1 MPDATPPSPTL
12 PLQAAAPAPCGNIR
26 VGVVREYGRAARLL
40 GGIEAG
46 VWGFGGGGYESPD
59 GYPLPTRVPGVG
71 NWRPDM
77 GGGCE

>member
-1 MPDATPPSPTL
+1 
-12 PLQAAAPAPCGNIR
+12 
-26 VGVVREYGRAARLL
+26 VREYGRAARLL

-46 VWGFGGGGYESPD
+46 VWGFAGGGYGSPD